1 MGHPDVLDEWKKMR
15 DESAWRETKLIS
27 NLDYDCEYFSKFYF
41 ETLTV
46 TSERES

>member
-27 NLDYDCEYFSKFYF
+27 NSDYDCEYFSKFYN
-41 ETLTV
+41 LGLLP
-46 TSERES
+46 